1 MHILIGSYKKKYKP
15 FTTTEINYVLS
26 VRCENHTEK
35 GANVLLSPFSPC
47 PNGRG
52 NHGSWFED
60 VYISL
65 PCPEMGPHCISHV
78 TRLFSW
84 CFRPIFILFLR
95 WDAES
100 VKVLVSSFLT
110 IRKTHS
116 CLSVT
121 GFWFI
126 STVEMGPYAASA
138 LWDLWTYFMAS
149 PVKFW
154 KCSMCA

>member
-1 MHILIGSYKKKYKP
+1 MHISIGSYKKKIQALYNYRDKLCTQCKMWKP
-15 FTTTEINYVLS
+15 YRE
-26 VRCENHTEK
+26 R
-35 GANVLLSPFSPC
+35 ANVLRSPFSPC

-84 CFRPIFILFLR
+84 RFRPIFILVLQ

-116 CLSVT
+116 CLSVA